1 MTLSFKDFYSDN
13 AKRLNNELINQRKI
27 VCKSKYFITQQTIF
41 FNYGRWQV
49 TQAIV
54 DEMNAPFT
62 SGN

>member
-49 TQAIV
+49 T
-54 DEMNAPFT
+54 
-62 SGN
+62 